1 MPFPISSIELA
12 LSSVPAPRLKAEK
25 GDWLGENAKPLLS
38 SGGQESSFIPP
49 VFTWQPVHLCGRWLN
64 PGLKCSWRCHSTVCS
79 TRTSTAAAWTGYQ
92 NMKHFHGTLY
102 SQPSSTNARK
112 QTFSKGN
119 GSLESVR
126 NESPCRDPSK
136 QVSPVTVSWEQSFI
150 LTWKHLNP
158 LPCLPPCSHCNL
170 KMNLLRRTQ
179 NSTKAQISYNY
190 YFHYN
195 WSR

>member
-1 MPFPISSIELA
+1 MPRRAPSFHQCIHGSQSTYVEGDSTQGSSAAEDVIPLHAAQGPA
-12 LSSVPAPRLKAEK
+12 LQQH
-25 GDWLGENAKPLLS
+25 G
-38 SGGQESSFIPP
+38 
-49 VFTWQPVHLCGRWLN
+49 
-64 PGLKCSWRCHSTVCS
+64 
-79 TRTSTAAAWTGYQ
+79 Q

-102 SQPSSTNARK
+102 SQLSSTNVRK

-136 QVSPVTVSWEQSFI
+136 QVSPLIVSWEQSFI

-179 NSTKAQISYNY
+179 NSTKAQISHNY

-195 WSR
+195 